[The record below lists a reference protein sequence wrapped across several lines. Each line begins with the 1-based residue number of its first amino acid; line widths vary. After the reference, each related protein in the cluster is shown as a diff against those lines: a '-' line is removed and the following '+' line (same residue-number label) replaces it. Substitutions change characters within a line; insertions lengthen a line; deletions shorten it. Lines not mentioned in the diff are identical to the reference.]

1 MGLPSLVKLWNIFK
15 FQLNES
21 QPNNTTIIQS
31 VEPQFQEIFNERIQV
46 VQNCLNTT
54 DDCINSLNNIVAH
67 QGTAQLSNEQINDL
81 RKQLFHLK
89 EQLCQLL

>member
-31 VEPQFQEIFNERIQV
+31 VEPHFQEIFNERIQV
-46 VQNCLNTT
+46 VQNCRNTT

-67 QGTAQLSNEQINDL
+67 QTTAQLSNEQINDL
-81 RKQLFHLK
+81 RNQLINLR
-89 EQLCQLL
+89 EELCQLL